1 MDILVFL
8 SEFMVPLAVFYIVG
22 FGILSGRPV
31 FDDFLKGASEGMK
44 TVAGILPTLI
54 GLMAAVGIL
63 RESGFLEA
71 AAKALRTPAG
81 WLHIPVPLVSVV
93 LVRLVS
99 SSAATGLI
107 LDIFKEYGPD
117 SLIGNMVSI
126 MMGCTE
132 TIFYTMSVYFMTA
145 GIRKTRWTL
154 PGALAAT
161 AAGIGASI
169 VLAGSMASIGVVL
182 GDQSVYNEDKGKN
195 GSLGCRNPKKKT
207 GWSIWQRSAE
217 KKFFRFPI

>member
-1 MDILVFL
+1 
-8 SEFMVPLAVFYIVG
+8 
-22 FGILSGRPV
+22 
-31 FDDFLKGASEGMK
+31 
-44 TVAGILPTLI
+44 
-54 GLMAAVGIL
+54 MAAVGIL

-81 WLHIPVPLVSVV
+81 WLHIPVPLVPVV

-169 VLAGSMASIGVVL
+169 VLAGSMA
-182 GDQSVYNEDKGKN
+182 
-195 GSLGCRNPKKKT
+195 
-207 GWSIWQRSAE
+207 
-217 KKFFRFPI
+217 

>member
-1 MDILVFL
+1 MDILIFL
-8 SEFMVPLAVFYIVG
+8 SEFMVPLTVFYIVG

-81 WLHIPVPLVSVV
+81 WLHIPVPLVPVV

-169 VLAGSMASIGVVL
+169 VLAGSMV
-182 GDQSVYNEDKGKN
+182 
-195 GSLGCRNPKKKT
+195 
-207 GWSIWQRSAE
+207 
-217 KKFFRFPI
+217 

>member
-1 MDILVFL
+1 MDILIFL
-8 SEFMVPLAVFYIVG
+8 SEFMVPLTVFYIVG

-44 TVAGILPTLI
+44 TV
-54 GLMAAVGIL
+54 L

-81 WLHIPVPLVSVV
+81 WLHIPVPLVPVV

-169 VLAGSMASIGVVL
+169 VLAGSMA
-182 GDQSVYNEDKGKN
+182 
-195 GSLGCRNPKKKT
+195 
-207 GWSIWQRSAE
+207 
-217 KKFFRFPI
+217 

>member
-1 MDILVFL
+1 MDILIFL
-8 SEFMVPLAVFYIVG
+8 SEFMVPLTVFYIVG

-81 WLHIPVPLVSVV
+81 WLHIPVPLVPVV

-169 VLAGSMASIGVVL
+169 VLAGSRACSGLYWRTSPFIMRIRERTAAAAVGT
-182 GDQSVYNEDKGKN
+182 Q
-195 GSLGCRNPKKKT
+195 
-207 GWSIWQRSAE
+207 
-217 KKFFRFPI
+217 